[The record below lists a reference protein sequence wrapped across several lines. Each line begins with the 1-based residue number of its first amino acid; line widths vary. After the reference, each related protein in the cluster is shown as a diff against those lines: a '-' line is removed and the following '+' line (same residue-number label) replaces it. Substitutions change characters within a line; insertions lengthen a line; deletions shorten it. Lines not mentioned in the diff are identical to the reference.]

1 MWVWV
6 KATFLKM
13 VIQFILTWWLE
24 VRGRQSSKINLLKIK
39 WFKKLTKI
47 FNNQIKII
55 KLMMSINFILSKLK
69 ARKKKIL
76 CK

>member
-24 VRGRQSSKINLLKIK
+24 VRGRQSSKINLSKIK

-47 FNNQIKII
+47 FDNQINII

>member
-24 VRGRQSSKINLLKIK
+24 VRDLQSSKINLLKIK